1 MSTKDKPIR
10 FGFFSFYMII
20 ERSDIQK
27 RLAQKHR
34 SKDENDMKEAAMLK
48 QLLADTE
55 NSASF
60 VWKLLNLIK
69 DGKVKT
75 YHTIQEKMIE
85 IDRNTFIIPE
95 GEESFFFQMVHDRDD
110 AL

>member
-34 SKDENDMKEAAMLK
+34 SKDDNDMKEAAMLDIG
-48 QLLADTE
+48 A
-55 NSASF
+55 F
-60 VWKLLNLIK
+60 YNLI
-69 DGKVKT
+69 
-75 YHTIQEKMIE
+75 E
-85 IDRNTFIIPE
+85 
-95 GEESFFFQMVHDRDD
+95 
-110 AL
+110 